1 MTDLIS
7 GSKISQFSQLLTAA
21 KSPQSLVMTLMSQ
34 NPQMKALIDAAGG
47 DPQKAFYSAS
57 QKRRIASEA
66 KAAVPGP
73 PALSMFSVNA
83 PPLPYILPS
92 WAKIRFVQV

>member
-7 GSKISQFSQLLTAA
+7 GSKISQFNQLLSAA

-57 QKRRIASEA
+57 QKAGKDPEA
-66 KAAVPGP
+66 V
-73 PALSMFSVNA
+73 
-83 PPLPYILPS
+83 
-92 WAKIRFVQV
+92 IRQLRGIMKK